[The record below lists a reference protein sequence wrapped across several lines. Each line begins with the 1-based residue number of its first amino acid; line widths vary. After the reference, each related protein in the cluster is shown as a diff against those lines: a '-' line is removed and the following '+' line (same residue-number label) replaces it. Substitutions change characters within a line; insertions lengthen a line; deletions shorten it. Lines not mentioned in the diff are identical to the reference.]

1 MDGLTNIT
9 ENPPSDD
16 QQMVIINRPLYK
28 RPWFIVV
35 ITLLCLVLAVFF
47 WLSYVGFQTY
57 SQLKDV
63 QLHASNVSAAF
74 SARNLSQA
82 NDELSA
88 TKTSLGQAY
97 AKYRLAYPLRFLWPL
112 GNYLKD
118 GERLFNAG
126 NNIKV
131 TEIDNRDRLNMF
143 DLFEIKN
150 PNIYW
155 DKNAKILYIQSEE
168 KFYKAIDLLP

>member
-1 MDGLTNIT
+1 MLIFLTRVSEKI
-9 ENPPSDD
+9 DK
-16 QQMVIINRPLYK
+16 VI
-28 RPWFIVV
+28 
-35 ITLLCLVLAVFF
+35 
-47 WLSYVGFQTY
+47 WL
-57 SQLKDV
+57 
-63 QLHASNVSAAF
+63 N
-74 SARNLSQA
+74 
-82 NDELSA
+82 
-88 TKTSLGQAY
+88 
-97 AKYRLAYPLRFLWPL
+97 
-112 GNYLKD
+112 NYYI
-118 GERLFNAG
+118 LFNAG